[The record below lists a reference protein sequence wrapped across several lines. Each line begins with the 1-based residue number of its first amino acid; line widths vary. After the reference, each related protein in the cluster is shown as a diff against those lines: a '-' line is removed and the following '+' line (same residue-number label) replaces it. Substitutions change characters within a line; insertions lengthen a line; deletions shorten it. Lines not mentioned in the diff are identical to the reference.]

1 MRHNHSGRRT
11 TGTVIV
17 RLTFTPQQR
26 LALARN
32 GHAES
37 RLSDLGQVATMAGC
51 RKWVEKIVRSTLETI
66 ESEEE

>member
-1 MRHNHSGRRT
+1 
-11 TGTVIV
+11 V